1 MIYDG
6 EWAFSHLQN
15 VQIVHFCREMPYLE
29 CRGSVQQENMH
40 AYEHSAVAALQMEP
54 VSFCNSLLAKLWSLA
69 ASSQAK
75 TSCCMMT
82 LKAIKH

>member
-29 CRGSVQQENMH
+29 CWGSVQQENMH

-54 VSFCNSLLAKLWSLA
+54 VSLQQSFSQNMVSCSLFPS
-69 ASSQAK
+69 
-75 TSCCMMT
+75 
-82 LKAIKH
+82 